1 MGREQKIYNDYLI
14 HRRMEERA
22 QEKELDRILED
33 IEAKKLAEKDQE
45 LALEREARKQLMND
59 VMCTRK
65 LQVQEKCKEPFYIL
79 FVFFLSFL

>member
-33 IEAKKLAEKDQE
+33 IEAKKLAEKDRE